1 MVVRSAREE
10 TMQKV
15 GKTLFF
21 ALIALALTSWAQ
33 AGAQTL
39 KLRIS
44 AENPLAILDVQMAQ
58 KFAEILKEELGA
70 NFEYELFHTK
80 ALGDEN
86 VHLQMI
92 RTGQIDVYPMGSDAV
107 KLDPSLAV
115 FDMPFL
121 FKDRASVVQ
130 MLDGELEGD
139 FRKSLRSKAGLEL
152 LAFGELGFRQIVN
165 KVRPVKTPADLNGV
179 KLRVPGSETRILAFR
194 DLGAAPVTLNLG
206 ELYLALQQGAVDGLE
221 APLATIKNS
230 SFHEVTKFLSI
241 SNHVYTPVTLV
252 MNGRKFDSLTA
263 QQQAAVKQAAKKAAD
278 FTRDLGAKADATL
291 VAELGKSV
299 QVNEIDYPA
308 FQAASR
314 PTWEKI
320 GKIAGK
326 DISEKVIAA
335 GAK

>member
-1 MVVRSAREE
+1 MHTSS
-10 TMQKV
+10 KI
-15 GKTLFF
+15 L
-21 ALIALALTSWAQ
+21 LALGATMLTWIPASAQ
-33 AGAQTL
+33 SL

-58 KFAEILKEELGA
+58 KFAETLKEELGP

-92 RTGQIDVYPMGSDAV
+92 RTGQIDVYPMGSDGV
-107 KLDPSLAV
+107 KLDTSLAV

-130 MLDGELEGD
+130 VLDGELQSE

-165 KVRPVKTPADLNGV
+165 KVRPIKTPADMSGI
-179 KLRVPGSETRILAFR
+179 KLRVPGSETRIAMFR
-194 DLGAAPVTLNLG
+194 DLGASPVTMNLG

-230 SFHEVTKFLSI
+230 SFHEVAKFLSI
-241 SNHVYTPVTLV
+241 SNHVYTPVTFV
-252 MNGRKFDSLTA
+252 MNGRKFDSLTGE
-263 QQQAAVKQAAKKAAD
+263 QQAAVKRAAKKAAE
-278 FTRDLGAKADATL
+278 FTREIGAKADATL
-291 VAELGKSV
+291 VAELEPV
-299 QVNEIDYPA
+299 L
-308 FQAASR
+308 
-314 PTWEKI
+314 
-320 GKIAGK
+320 
-326 DISEKVIAA
+326 
-335 GAK
+335 